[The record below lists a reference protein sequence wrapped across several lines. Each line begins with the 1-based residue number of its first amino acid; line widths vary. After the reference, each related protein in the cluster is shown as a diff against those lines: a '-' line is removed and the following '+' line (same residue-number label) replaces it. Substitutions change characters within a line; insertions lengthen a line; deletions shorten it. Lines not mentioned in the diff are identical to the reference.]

1 MVDSVEKIQSDF
13 NRIAQ
18 LTENDPPHPI
28 LYQAFLLRQVP
39 KNCAQVLDV
48 GCGTGN
54 FARLLATRAEQVT
67 GIDLSPEMIRIAQ
80 AQQPV
85 SENIEYHCGDFFEFP
100 FETESFDCV
109 VSLATL
115 HHFELQSALT
125 RMKTILKPGGRLII
139 QDLRA
144 DATLIERMLSLIALS
159 VTASQNLWRTGRLRQ
174 KREIRAAWR
183 EHAQGERYLTMAE
196 VGELCATL
204 LPGAVCYRHLLW
216 RYSLVWTR
224 PSTDQ

>member
-1 MVDSVEKIQSDF
+1 MADSVEKIQSDF

-18 LTENDPPHPI
+18 LTESDPPHPI
-28 LYQAFLLRQVP
+28 LYQAFLLQQVP

-54 FARLLATRAEQVT
+54 FARLLATRAERVT
-67 GIDLSPEMIRIAQ
+67 GLDLSPEMIRIAQ

-85 SENIEYHCGDFFEFP
+85 LENIEYHCGDFFEFP

-125 RMKTILKPGGRLII
+125 RMKTILKPGGTLII
-139 QDLRA
+139 QDLRT
-144 DATLIERMLSLIALS
+144 DATLIERMLSVIALGI
-159 VTASQNLWRTGRLRQ
+159 TAWQNVWYTGRLRQ
-174 KREIRAAWR
+174 RREIRAAWR
-183 EHAQGERYLTMAE
+183 EHAQRERYLTMAE
-196 VGELCATL
+196 VGEICATF
-204 LPGAVCYRHLLW
+204 LPGAICHRHLLW
-216 RYSLVWTR
+216 RYSLIWTR
-224 PSTDQ
+224 PSTD